1 MSDSNTYT
9 YSTSTSTA
17 SDGIYVSSTTNPYNS
32 NYYSNYDWSTVGTTT
47 STGNAYTYNIGG
59 YRSLTSEDVDDIKEA
74 LKEALK
80 EHSNPIKPKNKENTE
95 KESKNMSL
103 LNFGPIE
110 DACGIRL
117 SPCGVAVQNKEG
129 HWVAYNKET
138 NEITDVDSFVMNP
151 RGTIYRV
158 PVAIKDIAVG
168 DAIIHN
174 GSLMFIADISTQPGK
189 FYAIDPRAG
198 EEVKIIPTKNIFGFN
213 YVTKIVSL
221 IDFQGEGP
229 SEDNPFGNM
238 LPLMMMSENANFDPT
253 LLMLLNKNKEMDQKT
268 LMMLMMCGDS
278 SKANMLPL
286 LLMMNK

>member
-1 MSDSNTYT
+1 MSDCNCNT

-17 SDGIYVSSTTNPYNS
+17 SDGIYVSSSTATPLY
-32 NYYSNYDWSTVGTTT
+32 YDYSNIGT
-47 STGNAYTYNIGG
+47 STGTAYTYTING

-95 KESKNMSL
+95 KENKNMSCL
-103 LNFGPIE
+103 LNFGPIQ

-129 HWVAYNKET
+129 RWVAFNKET
-138 NEITDVDSFVMNP
+138 NEITNVDSFVMNP
-151 RGTIYRV
+151 RGTIYQI

-168 DAIIHN
+168 DAILHN
-174 GSLMFIADISTQPGK
+174 GSLMFIVDISTQPGK
-189 FYAIDPRAG
+189 FFAVDPCVG

-221 IDFQGEGP
+221 LDFQGNGP
-229 SEDNPFGNM
+229 SEDNPFGDM
-238 LPLMMMSENANFDPT
+238 LPFMMMSENSNFDPT
-253 LLMLLNKNKEMDQKT
+253 LLMLLNKDKEIDQKT

>member
-1 MSDSNTYT
+1 MSDCNTNTYT
-9 YSTSTSTA
+9 YSTSTSG
-17 SDGIYVSSTTNPYNS
+17 DGQSIS
-32 NYYSNYDWSTVGTTT
+32 WSTATSNLYDYYTDHANVYTTT
-47 STGNAYTYNIGG
+47 AGSSYVYNIDG
-59 YRSLTSEDVDDIKEA
+59 YRSLTSGDVDDIKEA

-80 EHSNPIKPKNKENTE
+80 EHSNSTKPKNKENTE

-151 RGTIYRV
+151 RGTIYRI

-198 EEVKIIPTKNIFGFN
+198 EEVKIIPTKN
-213 YVTKIVSL
+213 L
-221 IDFQGEGP
+221 LDFQGNGP
-229 SEDNPFGNM
+229 SEDNPFGDM
-238 LPLMMMSENANFDPT
+238 LPFMMMSENANFDPT
-253 LLMLLNKNKEMDQKT
+253 LLMLLNKDKEIDQKT